1 VQLRAEEVAVSAENT
16 ATLDEAQH
24 RAAEW
29 ERHHA
34 PTVPPPILDASQ
46 RREVE
51 DRVSGAITDF
61 AGSMRFVYIHTLWFG
76 LWIAVNAG
84 LLLAIGLHL
93 VPFDPFPFGLLT
105 LVVSLEAIYLSTFVM
120 IAQNRQSA
128 LADARAQSDYR
139 VNVQA
144 EAEIAK
150 VLHLVEALMAH
161 QAELAESMRTSTADA
176 NEARPP
182 MAMDGAS

>member
-1 VQLRAEEVAVSAENT
+1 MPDVNTVAPGEALHA
-16 ATLDEAQH
+16 ATES
-24 RAAEW
+24 

-46 RREVE
+46 RRELE
-51 DRVSGAITDF
+51 DRVSGSITDF

-76 LWIAVNAG
+76 LWIIVNAG
-84 LLLAIGLHL
+84 LLLSMGLGI

-128 LADARAQSDYR
+128 LADARAQSDYA

-150 VLHLVEALMAH
+150 LLHLVETMATH
-161 QAELAESMRTSTADA
+161 QAELAEAMRTTLPDA
-176 NEARPP
+176 SEQER
-182 MAMDGAS
+182 

>member
-1 VQLRAEEVAVSAENT
+1 MPAVNT
-16 ATLDEAQH
+16 VSLDEVLR

-34 PTVPPPILDASQ
+34 PTIPPPILDASG
-46 RREVE
+46 RRELE
-51 DRVSGAITDF
+51 DRVAGAITDF
-61 AGSMRFVYIHTLWFG
+61 AGSMRFVYLHTLWFG

-84 LLLAIGLHL
+84 LLLAIGLGR

-128 LADARAQSDYR
+128 VADARAQADYA

-150 VLHLVEALMAH
+150 LLHLVQALMAH
-161 QAELAESMRTSTADA
+161 QAELAETMRTAMADP
-176 NEARPP
+176 NEPE
-182 MAMDGAS
+182 G